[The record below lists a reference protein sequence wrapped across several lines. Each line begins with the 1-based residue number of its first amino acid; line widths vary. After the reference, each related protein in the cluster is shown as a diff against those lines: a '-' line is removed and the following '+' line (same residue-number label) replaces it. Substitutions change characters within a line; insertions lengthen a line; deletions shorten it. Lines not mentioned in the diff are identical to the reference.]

1 MPKRP
6 HTELRRS
13 LDGPWI
19 TLRSHG
25 GSLTFSLR
33 HLVRELMPAESSSSR
48 RRIMAEWLKAR
59 EAEIRQELID
69 PQDIELGERR
79 APSKPVIPASRRIPR
94 RSLKS

>member
-6 HTELRRS
+6 HTELHCS
-13 LDGPWI
+13 PDGPWI

-25 GSLTFSLR
+25 SSLTFSLR

-48 RRIMAEWLKAR
+48 RRIMPEWLKAR
-59 EAEIRQELID
+59 DAEIQQELID
-69 PQDIELGERR
+69 PPDIEIGERR
-79 APSKPVIPASRRIPR
+79 APSKPVIPAFRRI